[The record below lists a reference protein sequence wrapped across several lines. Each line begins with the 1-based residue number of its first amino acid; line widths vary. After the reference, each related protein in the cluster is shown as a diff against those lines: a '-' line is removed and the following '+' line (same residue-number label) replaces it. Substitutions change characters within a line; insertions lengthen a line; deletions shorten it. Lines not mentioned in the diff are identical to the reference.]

1 MHTISLEC
9 KQCHTC
15 AKPAV
20 LCCFDLETP
29 HRKQTLP
36 GNGLETIWRY
46 RKCTMSGPLVTLGK
60 PRKTGLIPVNRRQYG
75 VGVETS
81 PDTWMHTGGKMSD
94 GQIFTGKHTT
104 DVKLPGTGRR
114 AAPFKE
120 HHAYT
125 EDQLTE
131 KGSTTF
137 VGKGL
142 RGKSLSICMVE
153 RLYFGQ
159 MFFFLIFLDND
170 GWVCAVQ
177 LIVLS
182 GSVPS
187 DFDLL
192 SATMKRIGEL
202 ERCIHVQECTLQK
215 KDQEIATL
223 EDKIKRLQRPK
234 TENPV
239 QVNQDLEMKC
249 QKLQQRV
256 NEMEQFLS
264 DYGLEWV
271 GDEDSSVAPQQRT
284 MTRIQGHLS
293 TIFKPDFDLLLQ
305 NLQDLNILGGE
316 GKSHIEHRQ
325 GGARLRS
332 PKPVPLTLFNNGII
346 MFNGPFR
353 SYKEP
358 STQITD
364 QRNVVFRERRFWDE
378 LPGLGQ
384 TVGSTQSTTEGTSE
398 VSGPPLSV
406 DQFLNKLP
414 MSVVRGGQIVE
425 IRGPIREALQESPT
439 ESLKLKEI
447 KVDSPLVGMN
457 IKRSE
462 QSTAVSTLRIKSEN
476 REYTYKVRMLQSET
490 LGDLRSYLSEYR
502 DSLSTYEIISPFPLR
517 LYEDDSCTLQELGLV
532 PSAFLLLRSKALKTP
547 GGQNTPQTS
556 AYSQI

>member
-142 RGKSLSICMVE
+142 R
-153 RLYFGQ
+153 
-159 MFFFLIFLDND
+159 
-170 GWVCAVQ
+170 
-177 LIVLS
+177 

-358 STQITD
+358 STQHCVQDIMDGYFPSELQRRFPDGVTFQITD